1 MLSAVAPGPGVRR
14 LVITLLLSL
23 ATVAV
28 AHVLMCGVQAQDGH
42 HVTPISGSLSAVAP
56 DVRGMEHMADTPE
69 PAGCDASGAGHHP
82 AAPGGCCDSAALLGE
97 VSTRSVLPLLG
108 ALLLTLAA
116 WGLMES
122 GLSGLAHRPRGLA
135 AEGAS
140 PPTGC
145 SLLRLVCVSR
155 T

>member
-14 LVITLLLSL
+14 LVVTLLLSL

-42 HVTPISGSLSAVAP
+42 HVTPLGGPLSAVAP
-56 DVRGMEHMADTPE
+56 GVPGMEHVGDTPE

-97 VSTRSVLPLLG
+97 VSTRSVLPLLE

-122 GLSGLAHRPRGLA
+122 GLSGLTHHPRGRA

-140 PPTGC
+140 PSTGS
-145 SLLRLVCVSR
+145 SLLSLVCVSR

>member
-14 LVITLLLSL
+14 LVITLLLGL

-42 HVTPISGSLSAVAP
+42 HVTPISGPLSATAP
-56 DVRGMEHMADTPE
+56 EARGMEHMGDTE
-69 PAGCDASGAGHHP
+69 ESAGCDASESGHHP
-82 AAPGGCCDSAALLGE
+82 AAPGGCCDSAAFLGE
-97 VSTRSVLPLLG
+97 VSTRSVLPLLE

-135 AEGAS
+135 VVGAS
-140 PPTGC
+140 LPTGC
-145 SLLRLVCVSR
+145 ALLRLVCVSR

>member
-23 ATVAV
+23 ATVAM
-28 AHVLMCGVQAQDGH
+28 AHVLMCGVRAQDGH
-42 HVTPISGSLSAVAP
+42 HVTPISGALSAVAP
-56 DVRGMEHMADTPE
+56 DVRDMEHMGDTPE

-97 VSTRSVLPLLG
+97 VSTRSVLPLLE

-135 AEGAS
+135 AEGTS